1 MRPLCFLLGAVVAI
15 SFVVPAPLVAEE
27 KKEKDKD
34 KSDNAGKIEGTK
46 WSSLEATVKGQ
57 KLPAG
62 ALSLDFGKDGKLV
75 YKAGPTTFTGT
86 YVLKAGDK
94 VLLKLDQ
101 ELAGRKE
108 HDQKIMIKDGKLTL
122 SDSDGTTLDFEK
134 AK

>member
-1 MRPLCFLLGAVVAI
+1 MRPICLPLAFAAALVFVSPARVA
-15 SFVVPAPLVAEE
+15 AEE
-27 KKEKDKD
+27 PKKD

-46 WSSLEATVKGQ
+46 WSSVEGTVKGQ

-62 ALSLDFGKDGKLV
+62 ALRLEFAKDGKLV
-75 YKAGPTTFTGT
+75 YKAGPSTFTGT
-86 YVLKAGDK
+86 YELKAGDK
-94 VLLKLDQ
+94 VLLKFDQ

-108 HDQKIMIKDGKLTL
+108 HDQKIVIKDNKLTM